1 MATNKNKNSKVS
13 LILSCYNETIYV
25 HFSDKIFN
33 NLLWCY
39 VPQECLTRKNV
50 IFQLLIVESL
60 IAVSFQELLLLLGC
74 KKHFNP

>member
-33 NLLWCY
+33 NLLG
-39 VPQECLTRKNV
+39 LTKDM
-50 IFQLLIVESL
+50 
-60 IAVSFQELLLLLGC
+60 
-74 KKHFNP
+74 